1 MVFLIILLKGGIKYM
16 DKHPALLYK
25 GLVVCVIVL
34 FVGVGVQPAVANV
47 SNSITDE
54 DDDCDIC
61 PRKVS
66 KSQLLFLKILKD
78 KLKKI
83 EKTVIFFP
91 GINREIKEN
100 IKELSDI
107 TNVDSFTL
115 LGRPDRFC
123 DLFEKLKKEWFNNL
137 DDFLSPFENNIII
150 FAILSAYLDV
160 YFLIFYSV
168 IYSFFC
174 DDKSSTLNL

>member
-1 MVFLIILLKGGIKYM
+1 MEGKS
-16 DKHPALLYK
+16 ALLYK
-25 GLVVCVIVL
+25 TLVLGVIVL
-34 FVGVGVQPAVANV
+34 FVGMGVQPAFAVTQDT
-47 SNSITDE
+47 SNGE
-54 DDDCDIC
+54 DDCNLC
-61 PRKVS
+61 AKKVS
-66 KSQLLFLKILKD
+66 TSHPLLLKILKD